1 MRKVNTIEER
11 NLNRTRRLR
20 KKLSVGEFAENLHRL
35 TAKLILPL
43 DTTDEEALD
52 KVFWID
58 DLLFESAV
66 SMGGYM
72 GTVGA
77 TKCLKTTDFKV
88 YNIDA
93 CLCVSAKNSIE
104 PIIEWAKGLSDHLK
118 DIKITEG
125 KDSVY
130 DPVWDEED
138 SFDESFW
145 KVIYSD
151 SLA

>member
-43 DTTDEEALD
+43 GTTDEEALD

-77 TKCLKTTDFKV
+77 TKCLETTDSKV

-93 CLCVSAKNSIE
+93 CLCVPAQNSIE
-104 PIIEWAKGLSDHLK
+104 PIIEWAKGLGDHLK

-125 KDSVY
+125 KDSEY

-138 SFDESFW
+138 SFDESLW

-151 SLA
+151 SLT